1 MPDPQTVTV
10 KRSENLWQI
19 SRRMYGN
26 GKRWSTIYAA
36 NKEQI
41 RNPRSILPGQ
51 VLTVPAGDMS
61 WKN

>member
-1 MPDPQTVTV
+1 
-10 KRSENLWQI
+10 
-19 SRRMYGN
+19 MYGN

-41 RNPRSILPGQ
+41 KNPHSILPGQ
-51 VLTVPAGDMS
+51 VLTVPVGDMS